1 VKGIVLAGGSGT
13 RLYPLTRCMSKHL
26 LPVFNKPMIYYPISV
41 LMLSGIRDILIISTE
56 EDNHRYR
63 QLLGDGK
70 QWGIF
75 FSYAV
80 QPKPEG
86 LAQAFII
93 GEQFIG
99 TDSVALILGD
109 NIFYGQGF
117 VTMLRKAV
125 QQQKGATIFAYRV
138 KDPHQFGVVEFDK
151 NNHVVS
157 VEEKPNIPKSQFAIT
172 GLYFYDN
179 AVVTIA
185 KNVKPSGRG
194 ELEITDI
201 NNVYLQ
207 RKELHVEVLSRGFAW
222 LDMGSFGSLLG
233 ASQFIETVETR
244 QGFMVA
250 CLEEIAYTMGYI
262 SKDQLLHLAQ
272 EMRKND
278 YGKYLL
284 EIAEE
289 R

>member
-1 VKGIVLAGGSGT
+1 MKGIVLAGGSGT